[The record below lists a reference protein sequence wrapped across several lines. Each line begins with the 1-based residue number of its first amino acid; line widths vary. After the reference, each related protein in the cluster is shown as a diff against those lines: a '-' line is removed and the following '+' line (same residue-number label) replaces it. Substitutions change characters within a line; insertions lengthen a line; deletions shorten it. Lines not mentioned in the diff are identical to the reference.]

1 MSCCFSGG
9 FGEGD
14 EDGAEGHGVG
24 LIVRGGGEDFFD
36 FACGA
41 FGVPLGFDE
50 ADEGAGGF
58 GADPG
63 CGARGGVGK

>member
-1 MSCCFSGG
+1 MSRRLPGG
-9 FGEGD
+9 FCEGD
-14 EDGAEGHGVG
+14 EDSAEGHGVG

-36 FACGA
+36 FAGGA

-50 ADEGAGGF
+50 ADEGGGGF

-63 CGARGGVGK
+63 